1 MQDTVLTR
9 TLSVIESTLNRN
21 RGPEDPVRIGP
32 DDSMDTVAAWD
43 SLSFVSI
50 FLALNEEFGLD
61 VDADEAIH
69 YRSVAAIVDYVSR
82 RL

>member
-1 MQDTVLTR
+1 MQDPI
-9 TLSVIESTLNRN
+9 LSRAILIIENTLNQN
-21 RGPEDPVRIGP
+21 RSPEEAVKIGPED
-32 DDSMDTVAAWD
+32 SMETVAAWD

-69 YRSVAAIVDYVSR
+69 YRSVPAIVDYVSR
-82 RL
+82 RI